1 MRFPG
6 GLQEADSK
14 KGGAQLWESSR
25 NGSDISQSV
34 VGSRLKVEHFHEVGE
49 GAAGKSAPH
58 NRRSIWTYLTRG
70 QSSKRTWGG
79 IKE

>member
-1 MRFPG
+1 MNCGGPQSKEEYNKRVMRFPG

-58 NRRSIWTYLTRG
+58 NRRSI
-70 QSSKRTWGG
+70 
-79 IKE
+79 